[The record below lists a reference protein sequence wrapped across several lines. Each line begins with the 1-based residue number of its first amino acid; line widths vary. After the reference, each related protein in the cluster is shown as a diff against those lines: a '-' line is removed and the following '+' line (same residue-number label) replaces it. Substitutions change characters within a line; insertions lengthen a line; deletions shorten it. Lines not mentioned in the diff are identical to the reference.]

1 MIICLVWQA
10 WSCGGV
16 WLAKSVF
23 TRAQYPFIICFT
35 PTVPSAVTSIC
46 SALRRITS
54 PGWRHPFGVFSGC
67 PRCGVNPAGT
77 SFLPCDPSIA
87 GSGGLPRPRRNKHD
101 CRGRRRTSRHII
113 RLLDQPDRPCENVI
127 RRWSLHLR
135 DSRVSP
141 RRYRLKV
148 RT

>member
-1 MIICLVWQA
+1 MIICLVRQA
-10 WSCGGV
+10 WCRGGA
-16 WLAKSVF
+16 WLARSVF
-23 TRAQYPFIICFT
+23 TRAQYHFILRFT
-35 PTVPSAVTSIC
+35 HTVRFAATSIC
-46 SALRRITS
+46 SEFPQSTS
-54 PGWRHPFGVFSGC
+54 PGQRHHFGEFSGC

-87 GSGGLPRPRRNKHD
+87 GSGGLPRLRRNKHD

-127 RRWSLHLR
+127 RRWILHLR
-135 DSRVSP
+135 DSRVCL